1 MPLPLLSLIPLA
13 VEGATAVGELLGA
26 KKAKK
31 RANIPSSVDS
41 RMSAYESEL
50 NNQRA
55 NLSTGNAYKGFIDS
69 LDKERAATTEKLT
82 KATGGFY
89 GNAIA
94 GAQALN
100 DTYGESLS
108 KFGQSAMGLGADY
121 DQMKGQVVR
130 DMSMRKFN
138 VDQQNYLQNESDYR
152 TKKQSGY
159 ENLFSTLEGIAGLDF
174 GGQKVS
180 QDAVSET
187 LDLTA
192 YDDNGTEG
200 FKIDETDTFDMV
212 DEPYGTPS
220 PAFGE
225 NYFKP
230 KPFGSNFL
238 SKKKYTL
245 SY

>member
-31 RANIPSSVDS
+31 RANIPASVDS

-55 NLSTGNAYKGFIDS
+55 NLSTGNAYKSFVDS
-69 LDKERAATTEKLT
+69 LDKERAATTEQLT
-82 KATGGFY
+82 KATGGYY

-108 KFGQSAMGLGADY
+108 KFGQGALGLEADY
-121 DQMKGQVVR
+121 DQMVGNVVR

-152 TKKQSGY
+152 TKKQSGL
-159 ENLFSTLEGIAGLDF
+159 ENLFGTLEGLAGLDF
-174 GGQKVS
+174 GSKNVS
-180 QDAVSET
+180 EDKVSET

-192 YDDNGTEG
+192 YDDEGG
-200 FKIDETDTFDMV
+200 FKFDETETVDMT
-212 DEPYGTPS
+212 DGMPS
-220 PAFGE
+220 ASFKE
-225 NYFKP
+225 NYYNP